1 MACLLHDVGHTPF
14 SHTFEEFFSRKAMTD
29 ALKKILNDEN
39 FTSNVDACNNNLTE
53 HELLSAYVAVSK
65 FKDVFNDDP
74 EIDWSLLS
82 MMIIGV
88 KYLDENDQPT
98 KNSFENVMVD
108 LIHGSID
115 ADGLDYVCRDAWA
128 GGYHNFSVDLN
139 RLIESIEITNND
151 GYQLAFKSKVLNEI
165 EAVLNIKNF
174 QFLYVMNH
182 HKVLL
187 EQHYLKEA
195 VKEAAVFHT
204 GVRGNDDAIKELCN
218 FKAFVEPIILHSS
231 KYRLFRPNDDDFVA
245 LMKQTENGEYIE
257 GWFSRS
263 FSHSPI
269 WKSKIEFFAKFS
281 EELYGISV
289 PVIKQQENKADTYLK
304 ETRAKLIEAICEKEC
319 KKYVMDSLHLEDN
332 DIIQIRIEPKIRR
345 INPDEIFI
353 SLNDILTK
361 FTELIHDSFSVI
373 SEQQLFCYWYVN
385 LNKVDGK
392 NDNEKKEAV
401 ISFIQAYL
409 YEYSKNL

>member
-1 MACLLHDVGHTPF
+1 M
-14 SHTFEEFFSRKAMTD
+14 
-29 ALKKILNDEN
+29 
-39 FTSNVDACNNNLTE
+39 
-53 HELLSAYVAVSK
+53 
-65 FKDVFNDDP
+65 
-74 EIDWSLLS
+74 
-82 MMIIGV
+82 
-88 KYLDENDQPT
+88 
-98 KNSFENVMVD
+98 
-108 LIHGSID
+108 
-115 ADGLDYVCRDAWA
+115 
-128 GGYHNFSVDLN
+128 
-139 RLIESIEITNND
+139 
-151 GYQLAFKSKVLNEI
+151 
-165 EAVLNIKNF
+165 
-174 QFLYVMNH
+174 
-182 HKVLL
+182 
-187 EQHYLKEA
+187 
-195 VKEAAVFHT
+195 
-204 GVRGNDDAIKELCN
+204 
-218 FKAFVEPIILHSS
+218 
-231 KYRLFRPNDDDFVA
+231 
-245 LMKQTENGEYIE
+245 
-257 GWFSRS
+257 
-263 FSHSPI
+263 
-269 WKSKIEFFAKFS
+269 
-281 EELYGISV
+281 YGISV